1 LVFNFERHLRASE
14 HTVVNLI
21 RRTIGRVIARPM
33 REGMRFRKPMRVGAQ
48 MGDVMFS
55 EQFADSH
62 HAAMLANAIVD
73 TLREPFV
80 VLDAD
85 LRVVAASRA
94 FYRTFTV
101 SPMETQGK
109 LLYELGDGEWNT
121 PKLRTLLGRILPE
134 QGAMEDCEVE
144 HDFPDLGRRTMLLN
158 ARKVFYEEGA
168 RSNIVLGI
176 EDITGQRLLEREK
189 DELLRQKD
197 VLLGE
202 IQHRIGNSLQI
213 IANIIMSKLRTV
225 ESEETRR
232 HLSDAHDRV
241 ISIAAV
247 QQHLHIPA
255 SHGSLELRPYLTK
268 LCAAISNSMLGDNRA
283 IALHVCGDSGTATN
297 RKAESLGLIVTELVI
312 NSLKHAFKDS
322 SKDAR
327 ITVTYDVFGKD
338 WRLVVIDN
346 GIGTPDG
353 VFAQPKSG
361 LGTSIINALAI
372 QLDAH
377 VVTVSGTQGTTVSV
391 THSTFGSR

>member
-1 LVFNFERHLRASE
+1 MARISGMDRG
-14 HTVVNLI
+14 
-21 RRTIGRVIARPM
+21 IGR
-33 REGMRFRKPMRVGAQ
+33 KPG
-48 MGDVMFS
+48 GVMFS
-55 EQFADSH
+55 EQFDDSRD
-62 HAAMLANAIVD
+62 AATLAHAIVD
-73 TLREPFV
+73 TVREPFV
-80 VLDAD
+80 VLDED
-85 LRVVAASRA
+85 LRVVAASRS

-101 SPMETQGK
+101 SPAKTQGK

-144 HDFPDLGRRTMLLN
+144 HDFPDIGRRTMLLN

-168 RSNIVLGI
+168 RANILLGI
-176 EDITGQRLLEREK
+176 EDITGQRSLEREK

-213 IANIIMSKLRTV
+213 IANIIMSKVKTV

-232 HLSDAHDRV
+232 HLNDAHDRV

-247 QQHLHIPA
+247 QRHLHVAA
-255 SHGSLELRPYLTK
+255 SSGSIELGPYLTR
-268 LCAAISNSMLGDNRA
+268 LCNAISDSMIGDGRS
-283 IALHVCGDSGTATN
+283 IALSVCGDCGCATS

-312 NSLKHAFKDS
+312 NSLKHAFNVH

-327 ITVTYDVFGKD
+327 ITITYDVFGKD
-338 WRLVVIDN
+338 WKLVVMDN
-346 GIGTPDG
+346 GIGKPDG
-353 VFAQPKSG
+353 VFAQSKSG

-372 QLDAH
+372 QLDAR
-377 VVTVSGTQGTTVSV
+377 VVTLSGAQGTVVSV

>member
-1 LVFNFERHLRASE
+1 
-14 HTVVNLI
+14 
-21 RRTIGRVIARPM
+21 
-33 REGMRFRKPMRVGAQ
+33 
-48 MGDVMFS
+48 MFS
-55 EQFADSH
+55 EQFTDSH
-62 HAAMLANAIVD
+62 DAAMLAHAIVD
-73 TLREPFV
+73 TVREPFV
-80 VLDAD
+80 VLDED
-85 LRVVAASRA
+85 LRVIAANRS

-101 SPMETQGK
+101 SPVNTQGK

-121 PKLRTLLGRILPE
+121 PKRRALLGRILPE

-144 HDFPDLGRRTMLLN
+144 HEFSDLGRRTMLLN

-168 RSNIVLGI
+168 RANILLGI
-176 EDITGQRLLEREK
+176 EDITGQRFLEREK

-213 IANIIMSKLRTV
+213 IASIIMSKVRTV

-247 QQHLHIPA
+247 QQHLHVRA
-255 SHGSLELRPYLTK
+255 SRGSIELGPYLTK
-268 LCAAISNSMLGDNRA
+268 LCAAISHSMIGDDRSITLN
-283 IALHVCGDSGTATN
+283 VCGDSGRATS

-312 NSLKHAFKDS
+312 NSLKHAFNES

-338 WRLVVIDN
+338 WKLAVVDN
-346 GIGTPDG
+346 GVGKPDG

-361 LGTSIINALAI
+361 LGTGIINALAT
-372 QLDAH
+372 QLDAQ
-377 VVTVSGTQGTTVSV
+377 VVTVSGPQGTTVSV